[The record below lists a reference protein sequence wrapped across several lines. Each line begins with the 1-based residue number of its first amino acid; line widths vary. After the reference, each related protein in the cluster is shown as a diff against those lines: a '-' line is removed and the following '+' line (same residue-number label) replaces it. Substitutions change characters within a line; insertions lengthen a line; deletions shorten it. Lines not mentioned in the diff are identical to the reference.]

1 MVKYTLTF
9 FEWSVSIVR
18 KKMVKVTF
26 ENGTEIMVEPET
38 RVIDAIRLANI
49 KTTKNDA
56 NHSNTNIIISANELI
71 TKLIHSQQ
79 RLQHNFMLLGR
90 LPLSY
95 SPS

>member
-49 KTTKNDA
+49 KTDEEILAVKIN
-56 NHSNTNIIISANELI
+56 NKERLYIISFN
-71 TKLIHSQQ
+71 
-79 RLQHNFMLLGR
+79 RR
-90 LPLSY
+90 
-95 SPS
+95 